1 MISISEADAM
11 TIVRSAKVLKILAP
25 RGNKESNALRM
36 LQLVGKRIER
46 KLYNDKQR

>member
-11 TIVRSAKVLKILAP
+11 TIVRSAKILMALKP
-25 RGNKESNALRM
+25 RGNKEFNALRM
-36 LQLVGKRIER
+36 LWLAGKRIEK